1 MNIIRCGIY
10 KMTKEEKIALVKDW
24 RKANGYTQE
33 DAAEELGYAS
43 RVTIGYFEIG
53 QRPIPEYVIKSIT
66 QLNKGASNE

>member
-1 MNIIRCGIY
+1 M
-10 KMTKEEKIALVKDW
+10 KMTNKEKIELIKNW

-33 DAAEELGYAS
+33 RAAEELGYAS

-66 QLNKGASNE
+66 QLNKGASNKKLES